1 MKTQCTQKCEPE
13 KEGAAGEEK
22 AGNNGNWVNEVAGE
36 EGIGGSGDCFSSRCC
51 FFNRVFLESLN

>member
-1 MKTQCTQKCEPE
+1 VKTQCTQKCEPE

-36 EGIGGSGDCFSSRCC
+36 EGIGGSGDCVVAASLTEYFWSR
-51 FFNRVFLESLN
+51 